1 MHATLSFDGLLIG
14 YPALFEG
21 LQVPDS
27 VKKEDVVNNLLL
39 DTIELE
45 VMISSGPVM
54 ARALSV
60 YSAKML
66 PSWTRYAK
74 ALGLEY
80 SVLDTDDYTRTLSHS
95 GQDNRTTTRQSKTDT
110 TTNAESTRRPNLTT
124 TGQNNGSDSTTREV
138 AGFDSGQMQEAE
150 RTTTQLGTG
159 NTITSSGTDSTTDT
173 GTTNVTNSG
182 TDTNEGTDSYNDKET
197 RQGRTG
203 APPQNL
209 VAAEM
214 AIAENNVV
222 HKIVA
227 DIKQQFCLLVY

>member
-1 MHATLSFDGLLIG
+1 MHASLSFNGLLIG
-14 YPALFEG
+14 YPSLFDG
-21 LQVPDS
+21 LQLPDI
-27 VKKEDVVNNLLL
+27 VKKDDVVNSLLF

-95 GQDNRTTTRQSKTDT
+95 GQDSRTTTKNSHTDT

-150 RTTTQLGTG
+150 RTTTELGTG
-159 NTITSSGTDSTTDT
+159 NTITSSGTDSTTNT
-173 GTTNVTNSG
+173 GNTNVVNTG
-182 TDTNEGTDSYNDKET
+182 TDTNEGTDSYNDTET

-203 APPQNL
+203 ASPQSL
-209 VAAEM
+209 VTAELE
-214 AIAENNVV
+214 IAESNVV
-222 HKIVA
+222 NKIVS

>member
-14 YPALFEG
+14 YPALFDG
-21 LQVPDS
+21 LQVPAG
-27 VKKEDVVNNLLL
+27 VKKEDVVNTILL
-39 DTIELE
+39 DTMELE

-95 GQDNRTTTRQSKTDT
+95 GQDSRTATRKSDTDT
-110 TTNAESTRRPNLTT
+110 TTSTESTRRPNLTT
-124 TGQNNGSDSTTREV
+124 TGQNNGSDNTTREV

-159 NTITSSGTDSTTDT
+159 NTVTSSGTDSTTDT
-173 GTTNVTNSG
+173 GKTNVTNSG
-182 TDTNEGTDSYNDKET
+182 TDTNEGTDSYTDTET

-203 APPQNL
+203 ATPQSL
-209 VAAEM
+209 VEAELK
-214 AIAENNVV
+214 IAEANVV
-222 HKIVA
+222 DKIVS